1 MSQVSKRIKVKL
13 EKADN
18 NDYMVFGFDENIKVC
33 LNEESGQ
40 QDLKRVFSVLLEELL
55 KTSVELEYEEN
66 KEYKVGLYIDVCKE
80 YLNDLNKEIF
90 SVYKK
95 IPEKLKKVDLG
106 K

>member
-1 MSQVSKRIKVKL
+1 MSQVSKKIKVKL
-13 EKADN
+13 EKVDK
-18 NDYMVFGFDENIKVC
+18 NDFMVFKFDENIKVC

-95 IPEKLKKVDLG
+95 IPEKLKKVELV